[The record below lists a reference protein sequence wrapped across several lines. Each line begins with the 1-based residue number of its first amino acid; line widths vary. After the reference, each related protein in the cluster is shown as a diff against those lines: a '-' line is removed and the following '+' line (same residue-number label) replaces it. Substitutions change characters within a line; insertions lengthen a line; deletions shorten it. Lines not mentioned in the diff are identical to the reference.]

1 MEGCSRDQI
10 NKLAMYRINHGSPIL
25 NIRSNV
31 FYILF
36 IEPISVQINYY
47 ISINLAST
55 QYKILNIS
63 SKHLQIA
70 NRFP

>member
-47 ISINLAST
+47 ISVNLAST

-63 SKHLQIA
+63 SKYLQIA

>member
-1 MEGCSRDQI
+1 
-10 NKLAMYRINHGSPIL
+10 MYGSPIL

-31 FYILF
+31 FFILF

-47 ISINLAST
+47 ISVNLAST

-63 SKHLQIA
+63 SKYLQIA